1 MKFYDVLASLIHDM
15 KNSLSMVIH
24 TLDAITADA
33 SSDGVG
39 QARITVLQ
47 NEAKRLNNNL
57 IELLTLYNIENE
69 RISPSIEEVDVANFI
84 AEIMA
89 ENRSSAEANHI
100 DLVSDCDPE
109 LFGYFDENMI
119 RNVLNNLVGNGIRYT
134 DDRLLIS
141 AAQEAGYLVFRVQDN
156 GRGYPEQMLSRQSA
170 TDDQVELAEG
180 RTKLGLYFATMIAE
194 MHRNGEQLG
203 FIRLENKHQ
212 LSGGCFSIWL
222 P

>member
-1 MKFYDVLASLIHDM
+1 MRFYDVLASLIHDM

-24 TLDAITADA
+24 TLDEITADA
-33 SSDGVG
+33 SSDTDR
-39 QARITVLQ
+39 QLRITVLQ

-89 ENRSSAEANHI
+89 ENRTSAEANRI

-109 LFGYFDENMI
+109 VFGYFDENLI
-119 RNVLNNLVGNGIRYT
+119 HNVLNNLVGNGIRYT
-134 DDRLLIS
+134 HDRLLIS
-141 AAQEAGYLVFRVQDN
+141 AAQEAGYLVFRVEDN
-156 GRGYPEQMLSRQSA
+156 GKGYPEPMLSRQSA
-170 TDDQVELAEG
+170 EDDQDELAEG

-194 MHRNGEQLG
+194 MHRNGEQQG
-203 FIRLENKHQ
+203 FIRLENNHK

>member
-15 KNSLSMVIH
+15 KNSLGMVIH
-24 TLDAITADA
+24 TLDEITDGNQNEADR
-33 SSDGVG
+33 S
-39 QARITVLQ
+39 ARITALQ

-69 RISPSIEEVDVANFI
+69 RVSPAIEDVDVANFLS
-84 AEIMA
+84 EVMA

-100 DLVSDCDPE
+100 SLGQECDPD
-109 LFGYFDENMI
+109 LFGYFDENLI

-134 DDRLLIS
+134 RDRLLVT
-141 AAQEAGYLVFRVQDN
+141 AGQEDGYLVFRVEDN
-156 GRGYPEQMLSRQSA
+156 GSGYPDPMLTAHSS
-170 TDDQVELAEG
+170 DGGYGELAEG
-180 RTKLGLYFATMIAE
+180 RTKLGLYFASMIAE
-194 MHRNGEQLG
+194 MHRNGEQRG
-203 FIRLENKHQ
+203 FIRLENGHR

>member
-15 KNSLSMVIH
+15 KNSLGMVIH
-24 TLDAITADA
+24 TLDGITLDA
-33 SSDGVG
+33 APEGDR
-39 QARITVLQ
+39 QARITLLQ

-69 RISPSIEEVDVANFI
+69 RISPAIEEVDVADFI

-89 ENRSSAEANHI
+89 ENHASAEANHI
-100 DLVSDCDPE
+100 ELASDCDPD
-109 LFGYFDENMI
+109 LFGYFDESLI

-134 DDRLLIS
+134 HDQLLIS
-141 AAQEAGYLVFRVQDN
+141 AVEESGYLVFRVEDN
-156 GRGYPEQMLSRQSA
+156 GEGFPEEMLLAQSPR
-170 TDDQVELAEG
+170 DDQGDLADG

-194 MHRNGEQLG
+194 MHRNGDQQG
-203 FIRLENKHQ
+203 FIRLENNHR
-212 LSGGCFSIWL
+212 LGGGCFSIWL

>member
-24 TLDAITADA
+24 TLDEITAD
-33 SSDGVG
+33 SLSGYDRP
-39 QARITVLQ
+39 ARITALQ

-69 RISPSIEEVDVANFI
+69 RISPAIEDVDVANFL
-84 AEIMA
+84 AEVMA
-89 ENRSSAEANHI
+89 ENRSSAEANQI
-100 DLVSDCDPE
+100 SLTVECDPD
-109 LFGYFDENMI
+109 LFGYFDENLI

-134 DDRLLIS
+134 RDRLLIT
-141 AAQEAGYLVFRVQDN
+141 AAQEEGYLVFRVEDN
-156 GRGYPEQMLSRQSA
+156 GSGYPDRMLTAHSPEGGYG
-170 TDDQVELAEG
+170 DLAEG

-194 MHRNGEQLG
+194 MHRNGEQQG
-203 FIRLENKHQ
+203 FIRLENGHG
-212 LSGGCFSIWL
+212 LGGGCFSIWL

>member
-24 TLDAITADA
+24 TLDEITADPL
-33 SSDGVG
+33 SGYD
-39 QARITVLQ
+39 QPARITALQ

-69 RISPSIEEVDVANFI
+69 RISPAIEDVDVANFL
-84 AEIMA
+84 AEVMA
-89 ENRSSAEANHI
+89 ENRSSAETNHI
-100 DLVSDCDPE
+100 NLTVECDPD
-109 LFGYFDENMI
+109 LFGYFDENLI

-134 DDRLLIS
+134 RDRLLVT
-141 AAQEAGYLVFRVQDN
+141 AAQEEGYLVFRVEDN
-156 GRGYPEQMLSRQSA
+156 GSGYPERMLTAHSPEGGYG
-170 TDDQVELAEG
+170 DLAEG

-194 MHRNGEQLG
+194 MHRNGEQRG
-203 FIRLENKHQ
+203 FIRLENGHG

>member
-24 TLDAITADA
+24 TLDEITADA
-33 SSDGVG
+33 AVDFDKP
-39 QARITVLQ
+39 ARMTVLQ

-69 RISPSIEEVDVANFI
+69 RISPSIEEVDVAIFI

-89 ENRSSAEANHI
+89 ENRLSAEANHI
-100 DLVSDCDPE
+100 ELVSDCDQE
-109 LFGYFDENMI
+109 LFGYFDENLI

-134 DDRLLIS
+134 RDRLLIS
-141 AAQEAGYLVFRVQDN
+141 AAQEAGYLVFRVEDN
-156 GRGYPEQMLSRQSA
+156 GSGYPEQMLSKQA
-170 TDDQVELAEG
+170 AEDDHGALAEG

-194 MHRNGEQLG
+194 MHRNGEQQG
-203 FIRLENKHQ
+203 FIRLENNHQ

>member
-15 KNSLSMVIH
+15 KNSLGMVIH
-24 TLDAITADA
+24 TLDGITMDA
-33 SSDGVG
+33 VPERDR
-39 QARITVLQ
+39 QARITLLQ

-69 RISPSIEEVDVANFI
+69 RISPSIEEVDVTDFI

-89 ENRSSAEANHI
+89 ENHSSAEANHI
-100 DLVSDCDPE
+100 ELISACDPE
-109 LFGYFDENMI
+109 LFGYFDENLI

-134 DDRLLIS
+134 HDQLLIS
-141 AAQEAGYLVFRVQDN
+141 AVEEAGYLVFRVEDN
-156 GRGYPEQMLSRQSA
+156 GEGFPEQMLSTQSVRN
-170 TDDQVELAEG
+170 DQSDLADG

-194 MHRNGEQLG
+194 MHRNGEQQG
-203 FIRLENKHQ
+203 FIRLENRHQ
-212 LSGGCFSIWL
+212 LSGGCFSIYL

>member
-24 TLDAITADA
+24 TLDEITADSA
-33 SSDGVG
+33 VVND
-39 QARITVLQ
+39 QPARITLLQ

-57 IELLTLYNIENE
+57 IELLTLYNLEND
-69 RISPSIEEVDVANFI
+69 RISPSIEDVDVASFL
-84 AEIMA
+84 AEVMA

-100 DLVSDCDPE
+100 EIASECDAE
-109 LFGYFDENMI
+109 LFGYFDENLI

-134 DDRLLIS
+134 RDRLLVS
-141 AAQEAGYLVFRVQDN
+141 ATQEEGYLVFRVEDN
-156 GRGYPEQMLSRQSA
+156 GSGYPEPMLSNQSA
-170 TDDQVELAEG
+170 GGEHGELAEG

-194 MHRNGEQLG
+194 MHRNGEQRG
-203 FIRLENKHQ
+203 FIRLENNHR